1 MTAPTPGQHVVAPTA
16 EPGPLEQA
24 QAHLDALP
32 TTPLDEHPAVFTA
45 VDSLLRA
52 ALDAVD
58 GVAAG

>member
-1 MTAPTPGQHVVAPTA
+1 MTAPTPGPHVAPPSD
-16 EPGPLEQA
+16 PGPLEQA
-24 QAHLDALP
+24 QAHLAALP

-52 ALDAVD
+52 ALDTVD